1 MVDNP
6 LRVLPFGEPAP
17 DDTDATCVSLRN
29 LQHKLLALPL
39 GVGASLGYV
48 GAAGPVPGSA
58 GRQRRVR
65 RVGDGV
71 VAEHGYA
78 HRLLATRLS
87 KLCHRT
93 SRMWRQC
100 LILLMTAACWSCG
113 DETRVSQGSVS

>member
-48 GAAGPVPGSA
+48 GVCYLAPAKVLRKPRNSPQHILWRSGLVSVWAVVTSLLVWWLGIDVAGTGVRVVVGCSCVRA
-58 GRQRRVR
+58 G
-65 RVGDGV
+65 GG
-71 VAEHGYA
+71 
-78 HRLLATRLS
+78 
-87 KLCHRT
+87 
-93 SRMWRQC
+93 
-100 LILLMTAACWSCG
+100 TAVKS
-113 DETRVSQGSVS
+113 